1 MYVCVS
7 VALLLLVN
15 TALAQPMARTNG
27 QNTEAAPVPEHLI
40 EKEFPPTVTGVE
52 KRRKRSINLMQLAM
66 RTFLSQAI
74 EAIPTE
80 GEDRLIT
87 NEICMN
93 NTCLTLE
100 MDLRELMEGEGA
112 EGEVGE
118 NEEEEKEEN

>member
-1 MYVCVS
+1 
-7 VALLLLVN
+7 LVQ
-15 TALAQPMARTNG
+15 TSLAQPIRSADG
-27 QNTEAAPVPEHLI
+27 QNTEETALRTPEDS
-40 EKEFPPTVTGVE
+40 VG
-52 KRRKRSINLMQLAM
+52 RRRRSVNLMQAAM

-100 MDLRELMEGEGA
+100 MDLRDLMEGG
-112 EGEVGE
+112 EGEDAPE
-118 NEEEEKEEN
+118 QEEEV